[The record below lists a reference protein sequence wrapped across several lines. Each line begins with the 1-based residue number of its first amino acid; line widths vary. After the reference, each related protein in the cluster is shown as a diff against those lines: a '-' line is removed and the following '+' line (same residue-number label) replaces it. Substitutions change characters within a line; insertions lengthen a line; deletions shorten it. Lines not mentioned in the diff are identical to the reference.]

1 MEVVNKI
8 KVIENTNYGLLLS
21 LLLLNNIS
29 EIEYIFPSYFDMKIV
44 NKMSEKN
51 IKIKISKYGTL
62 KHNFFNHYFRTFKN
76 ILSFKNSNVKI
87 YGNDHI
93 DISIPYRKCDFYLIE
108 DGLLNYTYHKN
119 GYKKKSIK
127 EKIKKIIKLLPSD
140 KKCYGLRRN
149 IKKIYLTGLAPTPE
163 EIAHKVEIINLKE
176 LWNKKTLEEQNEI
189 LDIFSFD
196 LNVKEKIKER
206 DLILFTQPLS
216 EDKVITEKEKIEIYS
231 KIIKNIQK
239 IS

>member
-44 NKMSEKN
+44 NKMFEKN

-76 ILSFKNSNVKI
+76 ILSFKNSNIKI

-108 DGLLNYTYHKN
+108 DGQLNYTYHKLD
-119 GYKKKSIK
+119 SFD
-127 EKIKKIIKLLPSD
+127 IIKRL
-140 KKCYGLRRN
+140 
-149 IKKIYLTGLAPTPE
+149 IYLE
-163 EIAHKVEIINLKE
+163 
-176 LWNKKTLEEQNEI
+176 NKNIMDYYRLLEI
-189 LDIFSFD
+189 LYYHFKYKF
-196 LNVKEKIKER
+196 LKLK
-206 DLILFTQPLS
+206 
-216 EDKVITEKEKIEIYS
+216 
-231 KIIKNIQK
+231 
-239 IS
+239 